1 MKKWTLKKEERVFK
15 TPRMEGVKATYVADD
30 GESFTHTIIKSQPSV
45 AIIVRREDGKI
56 AFIKQMRSTTGEY
69 YMEIPAGLKN
79 VDEDSILEAAKR
91 EVQEETGFLTKNV
104 QILVNGPSLL
114 DPSKSNEDFGVA
126 IATAATQKSRC
137 LDENEQIDEE
147 IIWIDE
153 NEVFARLYNQ
163 MSLGEPFFEGL
174 YMSGHT
180 MYALLA
186 YKFLKG

>member
-1 MKKWTLKKEERVFK
+1 MKNWTLTNEERVFK
-15 TPRMEGVKATYVADD
+15 TPRMEGVKATYIADD

-56 AFIKQMRSTTGEY
+56 AFIKQMRSTTGKY

-91 EVQEETGFLTKNV
+91 EVREETGFLTKNV
-104 QILVNGPSLL
+104 EILVNGPSLL

-126 IATAATQKSRC
+126 IATAASKKSRC

-147 IIWIDE
+147 IIWIGED
-153 NEVFARLYNQ
+153 EVFERLRHQ
-163 MSLGEPFFEGL
+163 MTNGEPFFEGL
-174 YMSGHT
+174 YLSGHT
-180 MYALLA
+180 IYALLA
-186 YKFLKG
+186 YQFLKK